1 VSNPKDTKTMRS
13 LVEAANSINEAT
25 AGGGKPDLKAAEA
38 EVKSLAKKIESL
50 RHIFSFYT
58 SRMKKLQ
65 AAMDSLARG
74 GDIGEIRV
82 EIERNTKGMMS
93 ETEDMV
99 YIASEINKTAAA
111 LKKAMDDIIRT

>member
-1 VSNPKDTKTMRS
+1 M
-13 LVEAANSINEAT
+13 
-25 AGGGKPDLKAAEA
+25 
-38 EVKSLAKKIESL
+38 
-50 RHIFSFYT
+50 
-58 SRMKKLQ
+58 
-65 AAMDSLARG
+65 
-74 GDIGEIRV
+74 